1 MTRRYAMAIDLRTC
15 LGCAGCVIGCMTENE
30 SPGYS
35 RCRVTEETRGDWPKP
50 KLFIYSER
58 CNHCGDPPC
67 VPVCPT
73 GASHMAEHGLVKID
87 QTICT
92 GCKACI
98 AACPYDSRFLNA
110 SGVASKC
117 TFCSPR
123 LEQGLL
129 PFCVSQCPSR
139 AMVFGDL
146 NDAGG
151 ELRKLLASRRY
162 RVRKPE
168 SGTRPHVFY
177 LEANA

>member
-1 MTRRYAMAIDLRTC
+1 MARRYAMAIDLRTC
-15 LGCAGCVIGCMTENE
+15 LGCAGCVIACMTENE
-30 SPGYS
+30 SFGYS
-35 RCRVTEETRGDWPKP
+35 RCRVTEETRGNWPKP
-50 KLFIYSER
+50 DVSIYSER
-58 CNHCGDPPC
+58 CNHCTDPPC

-73 GASHMAEHGLVKID
+73 GASHVAEHGLVEID
-87 QTICT
+87 QSICT
-92 GCKACI
+92 GCKTCM

-117 TFCSPR
+117 SFCSPR
-123 LEQGLL
+123 LEKGLP

-146 NDAGG
+146 NDANS
-151 ELRKLLASRRY
+151 EIRKLLDRRPY

-177 LEANA
+177 LEAKA

>member
-1 MTRRYAMAIDLRTC
+1 M
-15 LGCAGCVIGCMTENE
+15 G
-30 SPGYS
+30 
-35 RCRVTEETRGDWPKP
+35 
-50 KLFIYSER
+50 
-58 CNHCGDPPC
+58 
-67 VPVCPT
+67 
-73 GASHMAEHGLVKID
+73 EHGLIKID
-87 QTICT
+87 QSICT

-117 TFCSPR
+117 TFCSPW
-123 LEQGLL
+123 LEKGLL

-146 NDAGG
+146 NDPGG
-151 ELRKLLASRRY
+151 ELRKLLDSRRHS
-162 RVRKPE
+162 VRKPE